1 MTVETITNESF
12 EMQVYVHQKK
22 LMNMHFIDIIF
33 TVDRCPFYCSRKNA
47 YIKPVAPNC
56 Q

>member
-22 LMNMHFIDIIF
+22 LMDMHFIDIILLL
-33 TVDRCPFYCSRKNA
+33 TDVRSIVPGKMH
-47 YIKPVAPNC
+47 I
-56 Q
+56 